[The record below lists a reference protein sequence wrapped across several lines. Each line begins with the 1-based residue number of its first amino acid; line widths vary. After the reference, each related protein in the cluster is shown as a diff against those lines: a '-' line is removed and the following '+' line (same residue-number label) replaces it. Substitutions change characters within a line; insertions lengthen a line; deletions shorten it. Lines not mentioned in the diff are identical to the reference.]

1 MIELFVE
8 FTDGIYYEGY
18 AEHLAK
24 DDPEKFNFELNE
36 FLENYGS
43 GLKRS

>member
-8 FTDGIYYEGY
+8 FTDDIYYEGY
-18 AEHLAK
+18 AEHLAT
-24 DDPEKFNFELNE
+24 DNPEKFTFELDE
-36 FLENYGS
+36 FLDAYGS

>member
-24 DDPEKFNFELNE
+24 DDPEKFHFELNE
-36 FLENYGS
+36 FLNAYGS

>member
-24 DDPEKFNFELNE
+24 DDPEKFRFELDE